1 MRRLDWQTTLGL
13 ALIAL
18 SAIVYFIHYLIFRDA
33 HHIFIYM
40 IGDIAFVFIEVLMVT
55 LIIHQ
60 LLSLRAKRSI
70 LEKLNMVIGAFF
82 SEVGTRLLKDLS
94 ALDPKSEAIRSHL
107 VWTADSS
114 DTDFSGVRKLLEAHD
129 YAVEAEKG
137 ALEDLKAFL
146 IAKRDFL
153 LRVLEN
159 PNLLEHESF
168 TDLLW
173 AVFHLTEELAHR
185 EDVKEL
191 PESDYVHLAGDM
203 QRAYTRLSSEWLAY
217 MNHLR
222 ENYPYLFSLA
232 MRTNPFDLR
241 ASLYRSRED
250 RMVAGICGGIGES
263 YNIDPTVVRLAVVF
277 LGLATGVMP
286 VLVAYIIG
294 IFIIPLGSSSQGN
307 E

>member
-1 MRRLDWQTTLGL
+1 MRRLDWQTMLGL
-13 ALIAL
+13 ALIGL
-18 SAIVYFIHYLIFRDA
+18 SAAVYLIHYLIFRDA

-60 LLSLRAKRSI
+60 LLGLREKRAI
-70 LEKLNMVIGAFF
+70 LEKLNMVVGAFF
-82 SEVGTRLLKDLS
+82 SEVGTRLLKELS
-94 ALDPKSEAIRSHL
+94 VLDPKSEAIRSHL

-114 DTDFSGVRKLLEAHD
+114 AKDFSSVRRLLEDHD
-129 YAVEAEKG
+129 YAVEAEKH
-137 ALEDLKAFL
+137 ALENLKHVL
-146 IAKRDFL
+146 VSKRDFL

-159 PNLLEHESF
+159 PSLLEHESF

-191 PESDYVHLAGDM
+191 PDSDYAHLAGDM
-203 QRAYTRLSSEWLAY
+203 QRAYTRLTTEWLAY

-232 MRTNPFDLR
+232 MRTNPFDPQ
-241 ASLYRSRED
+241 ASPI
-250 RMVAGICGGIGES
+250 VG
-263 YNIDPTVVRLAVVF
+263 
-277 LGLATGVMP
+277 
-286 VLVAYIIG
+286 
-294 IFIIPLGSSSQGN
+294 
-307 E
+307 